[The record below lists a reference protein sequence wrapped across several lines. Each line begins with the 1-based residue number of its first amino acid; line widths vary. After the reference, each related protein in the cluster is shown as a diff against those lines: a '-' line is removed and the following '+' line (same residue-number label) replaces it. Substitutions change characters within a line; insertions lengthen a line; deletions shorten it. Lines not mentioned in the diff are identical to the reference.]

1 MDCIKTGTLIRR
13 LRTELGL
20 TQLQLAESIGVS
32 DKAVSKWERCL
43 GCPDISLLAPLAA
56 QLGVTPQT
64 LLQGEIQ
71 ESDTVGGNMKN
82 TAFYICPTCGG
93 LVMSTGGA
101 QVSCCGKP
109 LAAIAPRKAEEGER
123 LHIEQVEDEWFIT
136 SDHPMD
142 KENYITFVA
151 LLSGGKLQLIRQYP
165 EWDLQLRLPR
175 REHGRLVWHSLREGL
190 LYQLI

>member
-1 MDCIKTGTLIRR
+1 MDCIKTGALIRR

-32 DKAVSKWERCL
+32 DKAVSKWERSL

-82 TAFYICPTCGG
+82 TLFYICPTCGN
-93 LVMSTGGA
+93 LVMSTGDA

-109 LAAIAPRKAEEGER
+109 LAAILPRKAGEEER

-136 SDHPMD
+136 SDHPMV

-151 LLSGGKLQLIRQYP
+151 LLTGGKLQLFRQYP
-165 EWDLQLRLPR
+165 EWDLQLRLSR
-175 REHGRLVWHSLREGL
+175 REHGKLIWHSLQDGL
-190 LYQLI
+190 FYQLI